1 MGFILEKDMTTDIK
15 KNLFA
20 IAQAVGFCDQK
31 QKLIYA
37 CEVPVYY
44 RMIDLTMATYC
55 TEYNEF
61 EEHQHYTKI
70 IRNLSSKC
78 FDILVLIGLKGR
90 ASINLLQREL
100 LVDKE
105 QLKNCLEKLCST
117 GLIQKISNYS
127 YKICEWE
134 VFIPKSLLAIELKLS
149 KWQEALEQG
158 IYNQKFAEYSFVVLD
173 EEKIHMNHK
182 IEEYYKSSNVG
193 LIYLHSD
200 GNMKI
205 KVMPKKNKKID
216 KYANEFYKLKILKDF
231 IVNEKKWKEIK

>member
-1 MGFILEKDMTTDIK
+1 MRFALEKDMTTSIK
-15 KNLFA
+15 KDLFN

-37 CEVPVYY
+37 CEVPIYY

-55 TEYNEF
+55 KEYNQSKEY
-61 EEHQHYTKI
+61 QHCNKA
-70 IRNLSSKC
+70 IRSLSSKC
-78 FDILVLIGLKGR
+78 FDILVLIGVKGK

-100 LVDKE
+100 LIDKE
-105 QLKNCLEKLCST
+105 KLKSCLEKLCSI
-117 GLIQKISNYS
+117 GLIQKISSYS

-173 EEKIHMNHK
+173 EERIHMNDK
-182 IEEYYKSSNVG
+182 IEKLYREKNIG
-193 LIYLHSD
+193 LIYLNNSRND
-200 GNMKI
+200 IKMKI
-205 KVMPKKNKKID
+205 IPKKNKNID
-216 KYANEFYKLKILKDF
+216 KYMSLFYRLKILKDF
-231 IVNEKKWKEIK
+231 NINKEKWKGI